1 MFLALN
7 WVADKVLQAAADIN
21 LQWECKE
28 ENELLSPVSVQKEL
42 PSINKGTKN
51 QLFHL
56 WITKQ
61 LSWFIIFRF
70 VV

>member
-1 MFLALN
+1 MWSQKSFTWLMFLALN
-7 WVADKVLQAAADIN
+7 RVADKVLQAAADIN

-28 ENELLSPVSVQKEL
+28 ENDQLSPVSVQKEL

-56 WITKQ
+56 
-61 LSWFIIFRF
+61 
-70 VV
+70 